1 MTEPAPKPRFASF
14 RRENRGPRILAITGA
29 ILLSLTLLGAILHHA
44 WPQALWTQV
53 LFSVAIAGLVGFAT
67 NWVAIKMLFHPRV
80 RFMGV
85 QGVVPRRRVELAGSV
100 AATMEEHLISADRMH
115 RLLVDSG
122 AVTGTL
128 ETLAKRL
135 PAMLEDPHARAAA
148 QNEVRRGIQTGIESI
163 TGEVRDTLKKKLR
176 GNITALIGGATAG
189 MTLGPLAGI
198 LAAGAS
204 KSGMLDPL
212 VDKLMADMLEELDKN
227 GGLDKAAAQIV
238 SDLPRAATDVLA
250 DKGVR
255 ERLTEMVFEASEEL
269 IKAIDVKKMVEQE
282 LLAHDDR
289 ELEELIDAVAS
300 NELVFIQVAGG
311 GIGMVA
317 GLALVWPIL
326 LAPMAVV
333 FGTMWWLGR
342 RAEARVTAAP
352 KPSTPEQTAAPA
364 GTSAS
369 AMPMVTAQQGAS
381 SPDTPTI
388 IEAEFVAIAVTSTDG
403 RTEEALAAKTVVKT
417 GKPMAADVAE
427 EATVE
432 EPADN
437 KLG

>member
-29 ILLSLTLLGAILHHA
+29 ILLSLTLLGAILRHA

-85 QGVVPRRRVELAGSV
+85 QGVVPRRRVELAASV

-128 ETLAKRL
+128 ETLARRL

-148 QNEVRRGIQTGIESI
+148 QNEVRRGIPTGIESI
-163 TGEVRDTLKKKLR
+163 PGEVRDTLKKKLR

-333 FGTMWWLGR
+333 FGAMWWLGR
-342 RAEARVTAAP
+342 RAEARAVVTPPTA
-352 KPSTPEQTAAPA
+352 PSTPADAPA
-364 GTSAS
+364 ETSTPAQLLVSAQPAS
-369 AMPMVTAQQGAS
+369 T

-388 IEAEFVAIAVTSTDG
+388 IEAEFVAIAVTSTEG
-403 RTEEALAAKTVVKT
+403 RSEEALAAKAVIKT
-417 GKPMAADVAE
+417 GKPLETDIAE
-427 EATVE
+427 EMAVE

-437 KLG
+437 KLS